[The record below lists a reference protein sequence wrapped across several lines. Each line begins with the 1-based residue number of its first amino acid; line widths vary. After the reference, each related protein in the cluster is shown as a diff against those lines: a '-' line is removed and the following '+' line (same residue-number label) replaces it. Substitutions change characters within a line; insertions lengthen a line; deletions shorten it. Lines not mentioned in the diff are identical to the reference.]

1 MSGSGR
7 GLGKSADS
15 GHLSIRSMS
24 APTPLRVRLP
34 FRSED
39 EFAAQYG
46 AHVGRDGFFLAT
58 RAPKPV
64 GMQLLFDLVLADG
77 SSLLRGEGVVVRSSA
92 TGDRPGMTVRFVRLE
107 SAGKALVDRIVS
119 GRPARGSAPAEA
131 QAHPSAWAPPVG
143 PRVTSGPPAREMTP
157 RPAHREAWAPPGA
170 PAVPGRPAPVEVR
183 SPPPAAEMGWAE
195 AEAVESPTPEPAST
209 EEPTS
214 LAEPVSTEAER
225 LSAAAEPLSI
235 AAEPPST
242 AAGSLS
248 VAALASTSAE
258 PASTA
263 GALPSSEDL
272 AATSEQT
279 PASSPIAVVSGLDV
293 SGAAMEES
301 APAETAGIGSH
312 AAAPPVVESNG
323 PAGSPSWS

>member
-1 MSGSGR
+1 
-7 GLGKSADS
+7 
-15 GHLSIRSMS
+15 MS

-119 GRPARGSAPAEA
+119 GRPARGAAPAEA

-143 PRVTSGPPAREMTP
+143 PSVIPAPAARDTTP
-157 RPAHREAWAPPGA
+157 RPAHPEAWAPPEGPSRGMRRA
-170 PAVPGRPAPVEVR
+170 PAESRAPTPPTEQKPAP
-183 SPPPAAEMGWAE
+183 PAELGWAE
-195 AEAVESPTPEPAST
+195 AEPMETP
-209 EEPTS
+209 
-214 LAEPVSTEAER
+214 
-225 LSAAAEPLSI
+225 
-235 AAEPPST
+235 
-242 AAGSLS
+242 
-248 VAALASTSAE
+248 
-258 PASTA
+258 
-263 GALPSSEDL
+263 
-272 AATSEQT
+272 AAT
-279 PASSPIAVVSGLDV
+279 
-293 SGAAMEES
+293 GAEA
-301 APAETAGIGSH
+301 T
-312 AAAPPVVESNG
+312 
-323 PAGSPSWS
+323 